1 MSSNFKFPKVSVLIP
16 CFNSETFLSECLTS
30 LQKQTLQEIEFI
42 CINDGS
48 TDSTQLIIEKFHKLD
63 NRFILI
69 NKNNSGYGDSLNL
82 GLDTAKGEFIGIVEP
97 DDFVEPDMF
106 ALLYEMAVQYNLDV
120 ARCSYFYHSKYGDTE
135 QKWPSVPKNVVVN
148 PIECISVFKQGPSVW
163 ANLYKNSWLQRNK
176 LRFLT
181 TPGASYQDT
190 SFTFKAYFCARKFMM
205 TDHCLLHYRIDNEK
219 SSVHDK
225 KKIYC
230 VIDEWNEIYNFVF
243 SKQIQDVPLI
253 EKLAELQHRT
263 YLWNLGRLDHE
274 GKKKFIKEWH
284 LEAKYRRRTKRTH
297 LLKLS
302 LLHFII
308 EGMIL
313 YCPNVLMLYNKE
325 LAIVRILKKLA
336 N

>member
-1 MSSNFKFPKVSVLIP
+1 MASNLKIPKVSVLVP
-16 CFNSETFLSECLTS
+16 CFNSETYLLECLTS
-30 LQKQTLQEIEFI
+30 LEKQTLQDIEFI

-48 TDSTQLIIEKFHKLD
+48 NDSTQLILEKFQNID
-63 NRFILI
+63 SRFRII
-69 NKNNSGYGDSLNL
+69 NKNNTGYGDSLNI
-82 GLDTAKGEFIGIVEP
+82 GLNVAKGEFIGIVEP

-106 ALLYEMAVQYNLDV
+106 ALLYDMAVQYNLDV
-120 ARCSYFYHSKYGDTE
+120 ARCSYFYHTNDGDIK
-135 QKWPSVPKNVVVN
+135 QNWSSVPKNIVIN
-148 PIECISVFKQGPSVW
+148 PIECIPVFKQGPSVW
-163 ANLYKNSWLQRNK
+163 ANLYRSTWLKRNE

-205 TDHCLLHYRIDNEK
+205 TDRCLLHYRIDNEK

-243 SKQIQDVPLI
+243 AKQIQDIPFI

-263 YLWNLGRLDHE
+263 YLWNLGRLDRE

-284 LEAKYRRRTKRTH
+284 LEAKYRRHIKRTR

-302 LLHFII
+302 LLHSII
-308 EGMIL
+308 EAIIL
-313 YCPNVLMLYNKE
+313 YCPNILMLYNKNST
-325 LAIVRILKKLA
+325 IVQILKKLA